1 MISTLIGTIV
11 GAEKDRVVI
20 QTAGGVGYG
29 VAVGKLDGFLVGQE
43 VTLFTYLK
51 VSDQALDLYG
61 FIGSEARDFFTL
73 LLTVS
78 GVGPKTAMNILS
90 VGSIADIERAISRG
104 DAAYLS
110 AVQGIGKK
118 TAERMVVELRS
129 KIRNPIRQLA
139 DELRT
144 PNSGTILSDVIDA
157 LVGMGYGKED
167 VIAVVRELEPDGKS
181 TEALLREALQRIGR

>member
-1 MISTLIGTIV
+1 MIASLTGTIV
-11 GAEKDRVVI
+11 DVEKDRVVI

-29 VAVGKLDGFLVGQE
+29 VAVGRLDGFLVGQE

-78 GVGPKTAMNILS
+78 GVGPKTAMHILS
-90 VGSIADIERAISRG
+90 VGSIADIERAISKG

-129 KIRNPIRQLA
+129 KIR
-139 DELRT
+139 T
-144 PNSGTILSDVIDA
+144 PNSEFRTNIDGTLLSDVIDG

-181 TEALLREALQRIGR
+181 IEALIREALQRMN